1 MALKHNEI
9 NILEALYNY
18 FGGGDETKWNKIAD
32 LLNLGH
38 TPSEIKTHYS
48 PHVLGTS
55 PFGGIEGEL
64 IDVGAPAMDFDGAAS
79 RVRTNGLSRI
89 SLPAAG
95 TSNVYYTMTVP
106 EWWLAGR
113 MNVIVDFIN
122 DHNAG
127 GNVRMQFEM
136 KEIDLVTT
144 DTLLT
149 ARTETAT
156 VTWPAPP
163 AGTITTGS
171 IFSQNPLFLPWS
183 GMGEFQFVP
192 SPAAS
197 VYALRITRLGD
208 DGADTL
214 AGPIGIVDLAWGRVS
229 DTN

>member
-1 MALKHNEI
+1 MTLEQNEI
-9 NILEALYNY
+9 DTIEFLYQY
-18 FGGGDETKWNKIAD
+18 VGGGDEEKWNKIKDFVNA
-32 LLNLGH
+32 GS
-38 TPSEIKTHYS
+38 TPAEIKTHFT

-64 IDVGAPAMDFDGAAS
+64 IDVGAAAMDFDGAAA

-95 TSNVYYTMTVP
+95 TSNVYYTITVP

-113 MNVIVDFIN
+113 MNVLIDFIN
-122 DHNAG
+122 DHTTT

-136 KEIDLVTT
+136 KEIDLVSS

-149 ARTETAT
+149 ARSEAATAT
-156 VTWPAPP
+156 WSAPA
-163 AGTITTGS
+163 AGTLTTGS
-171 IFSQNPLFLPWS
+171 IFSLNPIFLPWS

-208 DGADTL
+208 DPLDTL